1 MRCSAYEGAS
11 WLQSLRPLRRVAE
24 LGSFGST
31 MKPTEEYITN
41 MTILQNLKTARR
53 SSKDRWIGGVCGGL
67 GAATQ
72 IPSWVWRAVLLFSLL
87 AFGAGLL
94 FYVVLWI
101 CIPIDRT

>member
-1 MRCSAYEGAS
+1 
-11 WLQSLRPLRRVAE
+11 
-24 LGSFGST
+24 

-72 IPSWVWRAVLLFSLL
+72 IPSWVWRAVLLFALL

-94 FYVVLWI
+94 LYVVLWI

>member
-1 MRCSAYEGAS
+1 
-11 WLQSLRPLRRVAE
+11 
-24 LGSFGST
+24 
-31 MKPTEEYITN
+31 MKPTGEYITN

-72 IPSWVWRAVLLFSLL
+72 IPSWVWRAALLFSLL
-87 AFGAGLL
+87 AFAAGLL

-101 CIPIDRT
+101 CMPSDRKDSEQGRCT

>member
-1 MRCSAYEGAS
+1 MSI
-11 WLQSLRPLRRVAE
+11 LQSL
-24 LGSFGST
+24 
-31 MKPTEEYITN
+31 
-41 MTILQNLKTARR
+41 KTVRR

-72 IPSWVWRAVLLFSLL
+72 IPAWVWRAVLLFTLL

-94 FYVVLWI
+94 LYVVLWI

>member
-1 MRCSAYEGAS
+1 M
-11 WLQSLRPLRRVAE
+11 
-24 LGSFGST
+24 FGST
-31 MKPTEEYITN
+31 TKPTGEYITN